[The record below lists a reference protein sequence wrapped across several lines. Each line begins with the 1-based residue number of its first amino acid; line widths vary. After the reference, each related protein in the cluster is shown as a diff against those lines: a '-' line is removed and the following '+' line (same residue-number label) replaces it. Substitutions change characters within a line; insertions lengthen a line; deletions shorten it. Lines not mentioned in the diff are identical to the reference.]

1 MGWRKLLMEI
11 YFPSLLS
18 RNKALLLIGITRR
31 KLEKLV
37 ESGVIRTFT
46 TKGGHKRY
54 FRDDLIKLIN
64 EHK

>member
-1 MGWRKLLMEI
+1 MEL

-31 KLEKLV
+31 KLENLAN
-37 ESGVIRTFT
+37 SGIIRTFT

-54 FRDDLIKLIN
+54 FRDDLIKFIN
-64 EHK
+64 ENN